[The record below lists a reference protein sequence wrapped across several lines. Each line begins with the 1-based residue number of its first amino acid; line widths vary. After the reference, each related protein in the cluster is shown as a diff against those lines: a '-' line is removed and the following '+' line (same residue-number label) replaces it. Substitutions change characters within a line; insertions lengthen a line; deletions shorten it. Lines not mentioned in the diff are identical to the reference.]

1 MRLEP
6 RAKQGMFFG
15 AIAGAIIGVP
25 FSIMTGNWLC
35 MLLVPFGALMGLAPQ
50 LLKPA
55 DED

>member
-1 MRLEP
+1 MEP

-15 AIAGAIIGVP
+15 AVAGAIIGVP